1 MPRLLYRYMITDLL
15 RVGLLTTLILVTVIA
30 FGATIKPL
38 ASDTLLTAGQTV
50 KYMLLATVP
59 MLQFALPFA
68 AGFAGTMSL
77 HRMAADNEIIAAA
90 ASGLSYR
97 RLLMPVFVLGLLLM
111 LVMAGLTQEVIPRF
125 WGVLERAV
133 RKDVT
138 AVFQASLE
146 RGDPFSV
153 GDLQI
158 YADRPIIDNDPA
170 NTDADTRMVLVRV
183 AVARLDDDGR
193 VDEDVTANKAVID
206 IYRRPG
212 ATYLKMVLTDV
223 VGYQPDSGT
232 LASTTQIGP
241 ITRVIP
247 DVLRDDPRRMTR
259 TQLLALRANPDAYA
273 GVMERKQRLARD
285 LANVFLYAQIDERL
299 RERGEIELVTN
310 GSLGRRYI
318 VRADDLSGARFRTD
332 DGRPVEVIQF
342 EQRGARFRMLAET
355 ARLHRHG
362 SLSESMFDLELQDL
376 QVTDLDDP
384 ATPVARKRVPLMNVS
399 FVNVE
404 PVDPSELS
412 SEELLRM
419 AAGLEGR
426 DAGRVANT
434 AQGLQRRIDE
444 LQREITARLIKR
456 YALSV
461 TATLLLL
468 LGATMAM
475 WLRDSMPLT
484 IYLLAFLPSVLN
496 LILISSGDHVIR
508 DNSTIGGLGV
518 MWSGNIVLTVLIVV
532 AYVRLARN

>member
-1 MPRLLYRYMITDLL
+1 MPRLVYRYIITDLC
-15 RVGLLTTLILVTVIA
+15 RIGLLTTLILVTVIA

-50 KYMLLATVP
+50 KYIVLATVP

-77 HRMAADNEIIAAA
+77 HRMAVDNEVLAAA

-97 RLLMPVFVLGLLLM
+97 RLLMPILLLGLMLM
-111 LVMAGLTQEVIPRF
+111 VVMAGLTQEVIPRF

-138 AVFQASLE
+138 AVFQASLQ

-158 YADRPIIDNDPA
+158 YADRPIIDHDPP

-183 AVARLDDDGR
+183 AVARLDDEGR

-223 VGYQPDSGT
+223 VGYQPDSRT
-232 LASTTQIGP
+232 LASTAQIGP

-259 TQLLALRANPDAYA
+259 TQLLALRERPDAYA
-273 GVMERKQRLARD
+273 GVMEHKQNLARRLAD
-285 LANVFLYAQIDERL
+285 IHLYDQIDQQL
-299 RERGEIELVTN
+299 HDRGEVDLVAS
-310 GSLGRRYI
+310 GSIGRRYV
-318 VRADDLSGARFRTD
+318 VRADELRGNRFTTD
-332 DGRPVEVIQF
+332 DGRPVEVVQF
-342 EQRGARFRMLAET
+342 EQRGARFRMLAER

-362 SLSESMFDLELQDL
+362 SLSEGTFDLELEDL

-384 ATPVARKRVPLMNVS
+384 ATAVPRKRVPLMNVS
-399 FVNVE
+399 FVDVA
-404 PVDPSELS
+404 PIDPSELS

-419 AAGLEGR
+419 AAEVEDADADRVSAAAEGL
-426 DAGRVANT
+426 
-434 AQGLQRRIDE
+434 RRKINE

-508 DNSTIGGLGV
+508 DNSIIGGLSV
-518 MWSGNIVLTVLIVV
+518 MWSGNIVLTILIIL
-532 AYVRLARN
+532 AYARLARN